1 MKQENKKPYSID
13 FLDSQIYVLMLMRR
27 HIAFIHGK
35 PYLEL
40 SLPIKYFCCYYLKKK
55 AIHFSHKSCLC
66 FARQNQKVVI

>member
-40 SLPIKYFCCYYLKKK
+40 SLPIKYFC
-55 AIHFSHKSCLC
+55 
-66 FARQNQKVVI
+66 